1 MRPNFKILIRAEF
14 KITKANFKSVNFKI
28 YFKLSLNKFSRLFFF
43 WLVAKYST
51 ITPKIIAIDEVEQD
65 VQEIVALVPES
76 EIMDYATY
84 LKAMTQGSG
93 FFNRQFED
101 YEEVPENLKEKI
113 IKAHQKKA

>member
-1 MRPNFKILIRAEF
+1 M
-14 KITKANFKSVNFKI
+14 
-28 YFKLSLNKFSRLFFF
+28 
-43 WLVAKYST
+43 
-51 ITPKIIAIDEVEQD
+51 
-65 VQEIVALVPES
+65 QEIVALVPES